1 MRNIILC
8 ISRYNLQSD
17 VRLAMYEEAEKWMRA
32 VGRRKFLGG
41 SAPNLADLVKI
52 SIIIIKYYD
61 HFMILS
67 NKDMRNMMI
76 TIIIYWIM

>member
-1 MRNIILC
+1 
-8 ISRYNLQSD
+8 
-17 VRLAMYEEAEKWMRA
+17 MYEEAEKWMRA

-61 HFMILS
+61 YFMILS

-76 TIIIYWIM
+76 ITIIIYWIM